1 MWLFLNIVCNINF
14 ECLTINISSKIQVLS
29 VGLRWGSVR
38 LERANIQLF
47 PGCSLYQRRCAHT
60 HTHTQKSSGG
70 VGDIKFWPVVGGL
83 TLNEW
88 ECSSQARRVLQAPT
102 WLHTL
107 HTESIPLWLLLVYK
121 GSVGCW
127 TIALD
132 CIRICRCS
140 LYYVHLFW
148 WQIEINITRSSWQWN
163 AVHNF

>member
-29 VGLRWGSVR
+29 VGLRWGRVR

-47 PGCSLYQRRCAHT
+47 PGCSLYQRRCA
-60 HTHTQKSSGG
+60 QKKKKKKEQWGG
-70 VGDIKFWPVVGGL
+70 WDIKFWPVVGGL

-88 ECSSQARRVLQAPT
+88 ECSSQAQRVLRAPT

-107 HTESIPLWLLLVYK
+107 HSESIPLWLLLVYK
-121 GSVGCW
+121 GSVGCC

-132 CIRICRCS
+132 CIRMCRYS

-148 WQIEINITRSSWQWN
+148 WHIEINITRSSSQWN
-163 AVHNF
+163 AVHDF